1 MKKYFLSFYYIVFFI
16 FCISSIVI
24 AQDTLPGFS
33 VRNIS
38 KGKNQVSWTNPYE
51 TCIQLAVQRSFDSIR
66 FFQTIYSALSPSLP
80 QNGFVDNNAATGGR
94 TFYRIFYVIGGGNY
108 YFTKSKPANNG
119 FVTSGEENQ
128 EMTIKKRIN
137 TDALNP
143 LPYYPSEKKFVKIYN
158 HNKDSLLFV
167 MEYPEYKNFKDSISV
182 KTKDSLLAISNNE
195 VLLKRYIPKYIWKP
209 SIYVFINNNGYVTL
223 SLPLVK
229 LHSYRLIFRD
239 ESGSEIFQ
247 IKRVKEDQL
256 IFDKTNFLHAGRF
269 YFELYEDDKLKEK
282 SSLYLESDF

>member
-1 MKKYFLSFYYIVFFI
+1 MKKSFLSFICVLFFLL
-16 FCISSIVI
+16 CISSIST

-38 KGKNQVSWTNPYE
+38 NGKNQISWTNPYE
-51 TCIQLAVQRSFDSIR
+51 SCIQLAVQRSYDSIR

-80 QNGFVDNNAATGGR
+80 QNGFVDNSAATGGR
-94 TFYRIFYVIGGGNY
+94 TFYRIFYVMGGGNY
-108 YFTKSKPANNG
+108 FFTKSKPANNV
-119 FVTSGEENQ
+119 FVTSGEEKQ
-128 EMTIKKRIN
+128 ETIKKRIN
-137 TDALNP
+137 TEALNP
-143 LPYYPSEKKFVKIYN
+143 LPNPNSEKKFVKIYN

-167 MEYPEYKNFKDSISV
+167 MEYPEYKSFKDSIAV

-229 LHSYRLIFRD
+229 SHVYRLIFRD
-239 ESGSEIFQ
+239 ETGTEIFE
-247 IKRVKEDQL
+247 IKHVKDDQL
-256 IFDKTNFLHAGRF
+256 ILDKTNFLHAGRF

-282 SSLYLESDF
+282 SSFYLESDF

>member
-1 MKKYFLSFYYIVFFI
+1 MKKYFLSLFCSVFSI
-16 FCISSIVI
+16 FCISSVII
-24 AQDTLPGFS
+24 AQDTLPRFS

-51 TCIQLAVQRSFDSIR
+51 TCIQLAVQRSYDSIR
-66 FFQTIYSALSPSLP
+66 FFQTIYAALSPSLP

-108 YFTKSKPANNG
+108 FFTKSKSINTG
-119 FVTSGEENQ
+119 DLTSGEETH
-128 EMTIKKRIN
+128 EATIKKRIN
-137 TDALNP
+137 TEALNP
-143 LPYYPSEKKFVKIYN
+143 LPNYPSEKKFVKIYS

-167 MEYPEYKNFKDSISV
+167 MEYPEYKNFKDSIAV

-229 LHSYRLIFRD
+229 SHIYRLIFRD
-239 ESGSEIFQ
+239 ESGTEIFQ
-247 IKRVKEDQL
+247 IKRIKEDQL
-256 IFDKTNFLHAGRF
+256 ILDKTNFLHAGRF

-282 SSLYLESDF
+282 SSLYVESDF